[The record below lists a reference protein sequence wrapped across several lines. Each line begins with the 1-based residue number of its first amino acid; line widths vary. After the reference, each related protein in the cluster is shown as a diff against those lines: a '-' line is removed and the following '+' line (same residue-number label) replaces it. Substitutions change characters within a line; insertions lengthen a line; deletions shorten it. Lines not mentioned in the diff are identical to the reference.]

1 MAIITAKIMTAAITV
16 ITMARGTTAAITA
29 DAATMTIDK
38 AQTTKTVKGFL
49 FCEFAD
55 RESLFHCKII
65 ALYQIVFHQKSLT
78 CCPILVF

>member
-1 MAIITAKIMTAAITV
+1 MTAVITA
-16 ITMARGTTAAITA
+16 ITMARVTTAVITA

-55 RESLFHCKII
+55 RGSLFHCKNI
-65 ALYQIVFHQKSLT
+65 ALYYYYAEISKKR
-78 CCPILVF
+78 